1 LEYPVGQAAQDERH
15 LSYLPHVDGL
25 RAIAVLSVIAF
36 HAAPSQVPGGFVGV
50 DIFFVISG
58 FLITSLLHKEIARN
72 AFSLPNFL
80 ARRARRIVPALAV
93 VMLATF
99 VAAYFLL
106 SPEQMREFG
115 RSITSASLFGAN
127 IHFYRTTDYFALS
140 AQEQPLLHT
149 WSLAIEEQF
158 YLIWPLTLLL
168 LLTRVPRR
176 AAFIILAV
184 AVAASL
190 GGFLVYS
197 WTEPTY
203 AFFMPH
209 TRAWGLLLGA
219 LLALSVDG
227 LNFSPRTSEVLAVL
241 GLAGIGASIF
251 LFSETWP
258 YPGVATTLATLG
270 AASIIAA
277 SRSNQPWTARLLAS
291 TPFVFIGLIS
301 YSLYLWHWPIFSFA
315 RLQAASP
322 SVTMIALMV
331 AASFVLAWLSWRFVE
346 TPLRGRYGQAMFA
359 TRKALISAVCLL
371 VAIAAIGVSIKAGD
385 GWAWRLDG
393 ISRSVYDQIASTNP
407 RRGKCDGVEGIFRED
422 PFCAFGRGKSAGQS
436 YDVAIF
442 GDSNADHFVPM
453 LSRLGEAK
461 GFSGR
466 QVTQST
472 CAPLLGVW
480 RINSEAWREKKCREY
495 QEGVIAFLDAN
506 PGLKLAIL
514 SANWSGYRAGLGHNG
529 LDLASG
535 KADGAPDASPRTFEA
550 LLQTTVEYLTKRGV
564 KVLILGQV
572 PHLKQSGEWPVD
584 CAIDAKR
591 KGASAETRACGIPAK
606 PVLDTLGPSN
616 AAISA
621 VAARVP
627 GATAVLGSNL
637 LCDATQCYTVMDGV
651 FLYRNP
657 GHLNRVGSEL
667 LANYIAL
674 PDLSVSA
681 ASRRP

>member
-1 LEYPVGQAAQDERH
+1 MQDVEGQSAQDKRH
-15 LSYLPHVDGL
+15 LAYLPHVDGL

-36 HAAPSQVPGGFVGV
+36 HAAPAQVPGGFVGV

-72 AFSLPNFL
+72 AFSLPKFL

-99 VAAYFLL
+99 IAAFFIL

-158 YLIWPLTLLL
+158 YLIWPLVLLL

-176 AAFIILAV
+176 TAFIILAV
-184 AVAASL
+184 AIVASL
-190 GGFLVYS
+190 GAFLLYS

-227 LNFSPRTSEVLAVL
+227 LNFSPRTSELLATL
-241 GLAGIGASIF
+241 GLAGIVASVV
-251 LFSETWP
+251 LFSETTP
-258 YPGVATTLATLG
+258 YPGVATTLATLS
-270 AASIIAA
+270 AAAIIAA
-277 SRSNQPWTARLLAS
+277 SRGNQPWVTRLLAS

-322 SVTMIALMV
+322 SWVTIAAMLT
-331 AASFVLAWLSWRFVE
+331 ASFALAWLSWRYVE
-346 TPLRGRYGQAMFA
+346 TPLRGRYGQSVFS
-359 TRKALISAVCLL
+359 TRKALVSAAGLL
-371 VAIAAIGVSIKAGD
+371 VAIAAVGLSIRAGD

-393 ISRSVYDQIASTNP
+393 VARSVYDQIASNNP
-407 RRGKCDGVEGIFRED
+407 RRGTCDGVDDIFD
-422 PFCAFGRGKSAGQS
+422 DDTFCAFGRAKAAGQS
-436 YDVAIF
+436 YDMAIF

-453 LSRLGEAK
+453 LARLAETK
-461 GFSGR
+461 GLSGR

-480 RINSEAWREKKCREY
+480 RVNEEDWREDTCLAY
-495 QEGVIAFLDAN
+495 QEGIIAFLAAN
-506 PGLKLAIL
+506 PGLKLAVL

-529 LDLASG
+529 LDLGSG
-535 KADGAPDASPRTFEA
+535 KGSGEYDRSPQQLEA
-550 LLQTTVEYLTKRGV
+550 LLQTTVDYLTKHGV
-564 KVLILGQV
+564 QVLILGQV
-572 PHLKQSGEWPVD
+572 PHLTKSGAWPVD
-584 CAIDAKR
+584 CAIEAKR
-591 KGASAETRACGIPAK
+591 NGSQARACGIPAG
-606 PVLDTLGPSN
+606 PVLKDLGPSN
-616 AAISA
+616 DAIRA
-621 VAARVP
+621 VVARTP
-627 GATAVLGSNL
+627 GATAVLGTDL
-637 LCDATQCYTVMDGV
+637 LCDAAECYTVMDGV

-657 GHLNRVGSEL
+657 GHLNRIGSEL
-667 LANYIAL
+667 LANYITL
-674 PDLSVSA
+674 PDLPVSA

>member
-1 LEYPVGQAAQDERH
+1 MEYPTGQAAQDERR

-80 ARRARRIVPALAV
+80 ARRARRIVPALAL
-93 VMLATF
+93 VMLASF
-99 VAAYFLL
+99 IAAFFIL

-158 YLIWPLTLLL
+158 YLIWPLVLLL

-176 AAFIILAV
+176 TAFIILAV

-190 GGFLVYS
+190 AAFLLYS

-227 LNFSPRTSEVLAVL
+227 LNFSPRTSELLAVL
-241 GLAGIGASIF
+241 GLTGIGASIF
-251 LFSETWP
+251 LFSETTP
-258 YPGVATTLATLG
+258 YPGVATTLATLS
-270 AASIIAA
+270 AAAIIAA
-277 SRSNQPWTARLLAS
+277 CSGNQPWAGRLLAS
-291 TPFVFIGLIS
+291 TPLVFVGLIS

-315 RLQAASP
+315 RLQAPSS
-322 SVTMIALMV
+322 SVTMIALML
-331 AASFVLAWLSWRFVE
+331 AASFVLAWLSWRYVE
-346 TPLRGRYGQAMFA
+346 VPLRGRYGQAMFS
-359 TRKALISAVCLL
+359 TRKALVSATCLL
-371 VAIAAIGVSIKAGD
+371 VVIAAVGASIKAGD

-393 ISRSVYDQIASTNP
+393 ISRTVYDQIASTNP

-422 PFCAFGRGKSAGQS
+422 PFCAFGRGNSAGQS
-436 YDVAIF
+436 YDMAIF

-453 LSRLGEAK
+453 LSRLAEAK

-472 CAPLLGVW
+472 CAPLFGVW
-480 RINSEAWREKKCREY
+480 RINSEPWREKTCREY
-495 QEGVIAFLDAN
+495 QEGIIAFLDAN

-514 SANWSGYRAGLGHNG
+514 SANWSGYGVGLGHNG

-535 KADGAPDASPRTFEA
+535 KASGAPDPSPQTLEA
-550 LLQTTVEYLTKRGV
+550 LLQTTVDYLTKRGV

-572 PHLKQSGEWPVD
+572 PHLKQSGAWPVA

-591 KGASAETRACGIPAK
+591 KGASAETRACGIPAQ
-606 PVLDTLGPSN
+606 PVREVLGPAN

-621 VAARVP
+621 VASRVP
-627 GATAVLGSNL
+627 GASAVLGSDL
-637 LCDATQCYTVMDGV
+637 LCDAAQCYTVMDGV

-674 PDLSVSA
+674 PDLTVSA
-681 ASRRP
+681 ASRP